1 MFELAVPD
9 TADLGALDDAA
20 LVDAAGA
27 LARGENALCARKL
40 AVMAELFARR
50 TGQPADERDQWWID
64 PQAAVV
70 AELAAAVNVSHGL
83 AVHQTHRGVALRD
96 RLPRVAALFAAG
108 LISDLLVRTIV
119 WRTYLI
125 DDAAAMAAVDAA
137 LAERITGWGAL
148 SAKKTETEIDA
159 LVDEHDPG
167 ALRRS
172 REAAAHETLQF
183 GSPADVAGTTTIY
196 ARLNAPDAALIEQS
210 VQESARRVCDGD
222 PRTMDQR
229 RVDAFTAAFTHTPIG
244 CGCGQSDCEAG
255 QPDATPAN
263 NAVVYVIADEKSIQV
278 AEQQAQPTGPSNDP
292 CQPID
297 DPTHLATSAADAS
310 TPAATDPVDNASR
323 CAAPP
328 GYVFGAGILPTP
340 LLGAIL
346 DRARIRE
353 VRHPGDAPPEPRYTP
368 SRALCEFVRCR
379 DLTCRF
385 SGCDKPAQVC
395 DIDHTVPYP
404 VGPTHPSN
412 LKCLCRFHHLL
423 KTFWQGLGGWLDR
436 QLPDGTVIWT
446 SPTGHTYVTYPGSLH
461 PFPTLCQ
468 PTATLWTGE
477 PPTAEPSGD
486 RGVMMP
492 RRRHTRAQATAKA
505 KAAERRLN
513 DDYAAEVTAERNKP
527 PLF

>member
-1 MFELAVPD
+1 MFELVVPD
-9 TADLGALDDAA
+9 TTDLGALSDAS
-20 LVDAAGA
+20 LVDAAGE

-50 TGQPADERDQWWID
+50 TGLTADEREQWWID
-64 PQAAVV
+64 PQAAVA

-96 RLPRVAALFAAG
+96 RLPRVAELFDAG

-125 DDAAAMAAVDAA
+125 TDEAAMAAVDAA

-148 SAKKTETEIDA
+148 SAKKTESEIDA
-159 LVDEHDPG
+159 LVDAHDPA

-172 REAAAHETLQF
+172 REAASSPTVQF

-196 ARLNAPDAALIEQS
+196 ARLNSPDAALIEQS
-210 VQESARRVCDGD
+210 VDASARSVCDGD

-229 RVDAFTAAFTHTPIG
+229 RVGAFTAAFTHTALA

-255 QPDATPAN
+255 QPDATPAK
-263 NAVVYVIADEKSIQV
+263 NAVVYVIADEKSVDAAGEQAVNAAQADPVCSTGQPV
-278 AEQQAQPTGPSNDP
+278 ASA
-292 CQPID
+292 
-297 DPTHLATSAADAS
+297 ARTSAP
-310 TPAATDPVDNASR
+310 PA
-323 CAAPP
+323 
-328 GYVFGAGILPTP
+328 YVFGAGILPTP
-340 LLGAIL
+340 LLGAISG
-346 DRARIRE
+346 RAKIRE
-353 VRHPGDAPPEPRYTP
+353 VRHPGPESAPEPRYTP
-368 SRALCEFVRCR
+368 ASKTAEFVRCR
-379 DLTCRF
+379 DVTCRF
-385 SGCDKPAQVC
+385 PGCDKPAPVC

-436 QLPDGTVIWT
+436 QLPDGTIVWT
-446 SPTGHTYVTYPGSLH
+446 SPTGHTYTTYPGSRHL
-461 PFPTLCQ
+461 FPTLCQ

-477 PPTAEPSGD
+477 PPTVEASGD

-492 RRRHTRAQATAKA
+492 KRRHTRAADIAKA
-505 KAAERRLN
+505 IAAERRLN
-513 DDYAAEVTAERNKP
+513 DPLVAERNKP
-527 PLF
+527 PPF